1 MISRCWKT
9 ATSAGLLLALMA
21 LSACSTGPAETTADV
36 ELVKVI
42 GARITQWRK
51 PKPEPLVVTRAL
63 LEQLDQPHIEVL
75 VEREALTGYMGLHL
89 IRRDDLPGEISIW
102 RSSDNATLAFRNGML
117 MTTHGLGDDLLSAE
131 VPAVADQ
138 PGPARGGGRSYSLR
152 GGDNQAFQLNM
163 VCSVTDLGAE
173 TIEIIGIRY
182 ATRHVQEHCEGGEG
196 IGAKGVVVNDY
207 WIDSRDAKL
216 WQSRQWAG
224 PGIGY
229 LRIRDLAS

>member
-1 MISRCWKT
+1 MISRCCKV
-9 ATSAGLLLALMA
+9 SARAAALALL

-36 ELVKVI
+36 ELAKTI
-42 GARITQWRK
+42 GARISQWRK
-51 PKPEPLVVTRAL
+51 PKPEPIVVTRAL
-63 LEQLDQPHIEVL
+63 LAQLGQPHIEVL

-89 IRRDDLPGEISIW
+89 TRSDDLPSEITIW

-117 MTTHGLGDDLLSAE
+117 ITTHGLGGDLLSAQ
-131 VPAVADQ
+131 VPAVGDQ

-152 GGDNQAFQLNM
+152 AGDNQAFQLNM

-182 ATRHVQEHCEGGEG
+182 ATRHLQEHCEGGEG

-207 WIDSRDAKL
+207 WVDSRNAKI

-224 PGIGY
+224 PQTGY

>member
-1 MISRCWKT
+1 MRSRCCKT
-9 ATSAGLLLALMA
+9 TTRAGLLLALMA

-42 GARITQWRK
+42 GARISQWRK

-63 LEQLDQPHIEVL
+63 LEQLDQPHIEVR
-75 VEREALTGYMGLHL
+75 VEREDLTGYMGLHL
-89 IRRDDLPGEISIW
+89 TRRDDLPGEITIW

-117 MTTHGLGDDLLSAE
+117 MTSHGLGDDLLSAE

-163 VCSVTDLGAE
+163 VCSVTDLGPE
-173 TIEIIGIRY
+173 TIEIVEIRY
-182 ATRHVQEHCEGGEG
+182 TTRHLQEHCEGGEG

-207 WIDSRDAKL
+207 WIDSRTAKL

>member
-1 MISRCWKT
+1 MRTRCCKT
-9 ATSAGLLLALMA
+9 TTRAGLLLVLMA

-51 PKPEPLVVTRAL
+51 PKPEPIVVTRAL
-63 LEQLDQPHIEVL
+63 LEQLDQPHIEVR
-75 VEREALTGYMGLHL
+75 VERDDLTGYMGLHL
-89 IRRDDLPGEISIW
+89 TRRDDLPGEITIW
-102 RSSDNATLAFRNGML
+102 RSSDNATLAFRNGLL
-117 MTTHGLGDDLLSAE
+117 MTSHGLGDDLLSAE
-131 VPAVADQ
+131 VPAVGDQ

-163 VCSVTDLGAE
+163 VCGVTDLGPE
-173 TIEIIGIRY
+173 TIEIVGIRY
-182 ATRHVQEHCEGGEG
+182 TTRHLQEHCEGGEG

>member
-1 MISRCWKT
+1 MRSRCCKT
-9 ATSAGLLLALMA
+9 TTRAGLLLALMA

-36 ELVKVI
+36 ELAKVI
-42 GARITQWRK
+42 GARISQWRK

-63 LEQLDQPHIEVL
+63 LEQLDQPHIEVR
-75 VEREALTGYMGLHL
+75 VEREDLTGYMGLHL
-89 IRRDDLPGEISIW
+89 TRRDDLPGEITIW

-117 MTTHGLGDDLLSAE
+117 MTSHGLGDDLLSAE

-163 VCSVTDLGAE
+163 VCSVTDLGPE
-173 TIEIIGIRY
+173 TIEIVELRY
-182 ATRHVQEHCEGGEG
+182 TTRHLQEHCEGGEG

-207 WIDSRDAKL
+207 WIDSRTAKL

>member
-1 MISRCWKT
+1 MRSRCCKT
-9 ATSAGLLLALMA
+9 TTRAGLLLALMA

-36 ELVKVI
+36 ELAKVI
-42 GARITQWRK
+42 GARISQWRK

-75 VEREALTGYMGLHL
+75 VEREDLTGYMGLHL
-89 IRRDDLPGEISIW
+89 TRRDDLPGEITIW

-117 MTTHGLGDDLLSAE
+117 MTSRGLGDDLLSAE

-163 VCSVTDLGAE
+163 VCSVTDLGPE
-173 TIEIIGIRY
+173 TIEIVELRY
-182 ATRHVQEHCEGGEG
+182 TTRHLQEHCEGGEG

-207 WIDSRDAKL
+207 WIDSRTAKL

>member
-1 MISRCWKT
+1 MRTRCCKT
-9 ATSAGLLLALMA
+9 TTRAGLLLVLMA

-51 PKPEPLVVTRAL
+51 PKPEPIVVTRAL
-63 LEQLDQPHIEVL
+63 LEQLDQPHIEVR
-75 VEREALTGYMGLHL
+75 VERDDLTGYMGLHL
-89 IRRDDLPGEISIW
+89 TRRDDLPGEITIW
-102 RSSDNATLAFRNGML
+102 RSSDNATLAFRNGLL
-117 MTTHGLGDDLLSAE
+117 MTSHGLGDDLLSAE
-131 VPAVADQ
+131 VPAVGDQ

-173 TIEIIGIRY
+173 TIEIVGVRY
-182 ATRHVQEHCEGGEG
+182 TTRHLQEHCEGGEG

-207 WIDSRDAKL
+207 WIDSRAGKL

>member
-1 MISRCWKT
+1 MRTRCCKT
-9 ATSAGLLLALMA
+9 TTRAGLLLVLMA

-51 PKPEPLVVTRAL
+51 PKPEPIVVTRAL
-63 LEQLDQPHIEVL
+63 LEQLDQPHIEVR
-75 VEREALTGYMGLHL
+75 VERDDLTGYMGLHL
-89 IRRDDLPGEISIW
+89 TRRDDLPGEITIW
-102 RSSDNATLAFRNGML
+102 RSSDNATLALRNGLL
-117 MTTHGLGDDLLSAE
+117 MTSHGLGDDLLSAE
-131 VPAVADQ
+131 VPAVGDQ

-163 VCSVTDLGAE
+163 VCGVTDLGPE
-173 TIEIIGIRY
+173 TIEIVGIRY
-182 ATRHVQEHCEGGEG
+182 TTRHLQEHCEGGEG